1 MTEKPSQSRFPIWV
15 RRILGGVVLLI
26 LLVFIS
32 GYVWL
37 RQSLPQLDGN
47 VETTT
52 IAAPVTVSRDADGV
66 PSIEAVTRT
75 DASYVLGYLHAQ
87 ERFFQMDLLRR
98 SGAGELSELFGDGAL
113 PRDRAHRRHR
123 FRHRSELA
131 LQSISAE
138 DLVIASAYT
147 SGVNDGLKALGSPPF
162 EYALL
167 GAKPKSWSNA
177 DSLLI
182 VYAMYFDLQDEDN
195 HYERNYSLMHDVMG
209 KEYVEFLAPLAT
221 VWDAPVDGGILPLAP
236 IPENPPSTAKGSLA
250 SINRLSPQGEA
261 IPGSNSWVVGGS
273 LSGTGAAIVAND
285 MHLGLSV
292 PNIWYR
298 VRLLI
303 NETGIDI
310 TGVSLPG
317 ASVIIVGSNTH
328 IAWGFTNSQTDTQ
341 DIVYLD
347 WVDEAA
353 GIYQTP
359 DGPASVEEVT
369 EVICNNNGD
378 CTNYLVRETIW
389 GPMLEN
395 RDHNGRAM
403 VTRWIAHD
411 NGSVNMR
418 LMDMEKAH
426 TVEDAFRVAHQ
437 AGSPAQ
443 NLVVGDENGNIGYTL
458 LGPLPARYG
467 HSGLS
472 PGSWSDGS
480 QGWNGRLAAA
490 DVPQIINPPQN
501 RLWSANARIVS
512 GDMLKAVGFG
522 DYGLAGRQHQIRE
535 RLMALNSA
543 NEDDL
548 YRIQLDDTALFLSRW
563 RNLLLS
569 HFSESTDQDLLAA
582 LDKVR
587 NWEGRA
593 IPESIGYRVVHRFR
607 SHVTTRA
614 ISGLTQPLA
623 SHLGDRFPWYSRTVE
638 GPVWRLI
645 ETRPGHLLPSDYKDW
660 NSLIDIAMQDV
671 LEEIADKG
679 GLEAFTWGAYS
690 ELRIDHPLSAFVPGL
705 GFLTDTPHEQTPGEF
720 GHMPRIGAGR
730 FGASQR
736 MVVSP
741 GHEEN
746 GIFQM
751 PSGQSG
757 HPLSPYFNKG
767 HENWVNGTKSPLL
780 PGTPVWTLEFHPPE
794 RISGSE

>member
-1 MTEKPSQSRFPIWV
+1 MIDTSSQSRFFLWL
-15 RRILGGVVLLI
+15 RRILGGFFLLALLVLLT
-26 LLVFIS
+26 
-32 GYVWL
+32 GYIWL
-37 RQSLPQLDGN
+37 RQSLPQLEGDI
-47 VETTT
+47 ETAAIT
-52 IAAPVTVSRDADGV
+52 APVVVTRDAEGV
-66 PSIEAVTRT
+66 PTINAVTRI

-113 PRDRAHRRHR
+113 PVDRAHRRHR
-123 FRHRSELA
+123 FRHRSEVA
-131 LQSISAE
+131 LRSISDS
-138 DLVIASAYT
+138 DLAISNAYT
-147 SGVNDGLKALGSPPF
+147 SGVNDGLEALGNKPF

-167 GAKPKSWSNA
+167 GAKPKPWSNA

-195 HYERNYSLMHDVMG
+195 HYERDYSLMHDVMG
-209 KEYVEFLAPLAT
+209 KDFAEFLAPLST
-221 VWDAPVDGGILPLAP
+221 VWDAPVDGGVLPLPA
-236 IPENPPSTAKGSLA
+236 IPERHPPSTTRPMTIA
-250 SINRLSPQGEA
+250 NNMSPIDEA
-261 IPGSNSWVVGGS
+261 IPGSNSWVVGGA

-285 MHLGLSV
+285 MHLGLGV

-303 NETGIDI
+303 EETGIDI

-317 ASVIIVGSNTH
+317 ASAMIVGSNTH

-347 WVDEAA
+347 WVDEIL
-353 GIYQTP
+353 GLYQTP
-359 DGPASVEEVT
+359 VGPAGIKEVT
-369 EVICNNNGD
+369 EVICSNDGNCSD
-378 CTNYLVRETIW
+378 YLVRETIW
-389 GPMLEN
+389 GPMLES

-403 VTRWIAHD
+403 VTRWVAHD
-411 NGSVNMR
+411 NGSVNMH
-418 LMDMEKAH
+418 LMDMENAR
-426 TVEDAFRVAHQ
+426 TIEDAFRVAHK

-443 NLVVGDENGNIGYTL
+443 NLVVGDEYGNIGYTL

-467 HSGLS
+467 HSGLL

-480 QGWNGRLAAA
+480 QGWNGRLASA
-490 DVPQIINPPQN
+490 DVPQIINPPQG

-512 GDMLKAVGFG
+512 GDMLRVAGFG
-522 DYGLAGRQHQIRE
+522 NYGLAGRQHQIRE
-535 RLMALNSA
+535 RLMALDSA
-543 NEDDL
+543 NEDIL
-548 YRIQLDDTALFLSRW
+548 FQIQLDDEALFLTRW
-563 RNLLLS
+563 RSLMLD
-569 HFSESTDQDLLAA
+569 HFSDHTHQDLVAA

-593 IPESIGYRVVHRFR
+593 VPESIGYRIVRRFR
-607 SHVTTRA
+607 SHITTRL

-623 SHLGDRFPWYSRTVE
+623 SQLAERFPWYSRTVE

-645 ETRPGHLLPSDYKDW
+645 DARPEHLLPPNYRSW
-660 NSLIDIAMQDV
+660 NGLIDAAMQDV
-671 LEEIADKG
+671 LEEIADGG
-679 GLEAFTWGAYS
+679 GLEAYTWGAYT

-705 GFLTDTPHEQTPGEF
+705 GILTDTPHEPAPGEF
-720 GHMPRIGAGR
+720 GNMPRIGAGR

-767 HENWVNGTKSPLL
+767 HNNWVSGTKSPFL
-780 PGTPVWTLEFHPPE
+780 PGLPAWTLEFHPLDSIP
-794 RISGSE
+794 